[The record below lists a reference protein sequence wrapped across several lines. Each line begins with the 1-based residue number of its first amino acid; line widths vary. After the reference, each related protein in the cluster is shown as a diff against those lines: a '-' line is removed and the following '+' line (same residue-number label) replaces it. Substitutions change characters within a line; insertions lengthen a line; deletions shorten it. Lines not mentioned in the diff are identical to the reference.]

1 MVLEVQESSNPT
13 RMSVVYLRAA
23 DKLRREKPFSI
34 FFSGL
39 GAAGCRI
46 VDVKDE
52 AKPAYEYSF
61 DH

>member
-1 MVLEVQESSNPT
+1 MVLEVQGSNNPR

-23 DKLRREKPFSI
+23 DKLRREKLFSI
-34 FFSGL
+34 FSGL
-39 GAAGCRI
+39 DAAGCRI

-52 AKPAYEYSF
+52 AKPAYEYSL